1 MTKTVALS
9 TLDEISVFVSESAHR
24 ELNGK
29 DRETLSQAAR
39 RLAVAVQGDGY
50 AWQQANWIFTFLK
63 TIFLGTESERDDHR
77 QQILL
82 KGQALSRYL
91 LEAGSSC

>member
-1 MTKTVALS
+1 MTKASALS
-9 TLDEISVFVSESAHR
+9 TLEEINASVSASAHR

-29 DRETLSQAAR
+29 DRETLIQAAR
-39 RLAVAVQGDGY
+39 RLSLSVQGDGF
-50 AWQQANWIFTFLK
+50 AWQQANWIVNFLK
-63 TIFLGTESERDDHR
+63 TIFMGTELEREQHR

-91 LEAGSSC
+91 AGAREQ